1 MIRPPPRSTR
11 TDTLFPYTTLFRS
24 QGGELAPGDRSR
36 RTVGAVAPPVGD
48 AQRGKAVDGGGVRA
62 PTGDVAEPCRGHLGA
77 DAPGRAG
84 TIRVVRAGT
93 RSGTR
98 ARPRNRRCRR
108 HHDDGLTRLV
118 IELEW
123 FREDQRA
130 VARSEEHTSE
140 IPEL

>member
-77 DAPGRAG
+77 DATGRAG
-84 TIRVVRAGT
+84 TIRDVRAGT

-98 ARPRNRRCRR
+98 ARPRTRPARR
-108 HHDDGLTRLV
+108 HTDARPTKLV
-118 IELEW
+118 IDLEW
-123 FREDQRA
+123 VRI
-130 VARSEEHTSE
+130 ARTAERGGWEQ
-140 IPEL
+140 